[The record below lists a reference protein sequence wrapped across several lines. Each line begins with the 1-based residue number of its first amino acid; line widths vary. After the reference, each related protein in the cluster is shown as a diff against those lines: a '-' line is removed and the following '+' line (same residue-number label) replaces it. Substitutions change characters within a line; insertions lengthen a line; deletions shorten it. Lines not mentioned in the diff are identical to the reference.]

1 MRLFEILRHRYIA
14 RPVAALL
21 VTVLVWSPSHVAWA
35 DAFTDGAKLGDQ
47 TGKTIVPKDVG
58 TVDSAGN
65 ITLLPKSEKPVHIPA
80 TELFPGATGD
90 YSDFTSVYG
99 DDQAMIKKGQEA
111 QKALEIDPS
120 RTGEA
125 YRVLRESAGL
135 SRPGMREDPL
145 WKSTD
150 ETLGK
155 LDLIADGFGDCSK
168 ETQYQ
173 TGTKKAHIADYK
185 TCERVFDPSANCKIR
200 HDYTASVLRHVA
212 GPLNIRSCGVGCMEV
227 WIGEIG
233 DNYYSG
239 RCSIFETS
247 MTMEIV
253 NPNAIT
259 SAVLNY
265 AKWDDYMQ
273 VWIGGTKVW
282 SGPDGNFPP
291 ETPGRCE
298 LSTSWER
305 NPNVDVT
312 PYFRQAGQ
320 LTFKTRVSVTGGGE
334 GYGRIQINYEPS
346 KAVTED
352 AWSPADCI
360 QSARGIVDGFCRGG
374 YSCSRMPPVAG
385 DCTEVNGV
393 QICRSQ
399 LQAPPISQVDKL
411 CQEVSVNSSCGFY
424 TGSLSCYT
432 DVNGQR
438 QCPTNNGGNLHSC
451 AALEANPRCGFIS
464 SKCVGGAQASSG
476 TCYVK
481 EETWDCG
488 YDTDIPTTSSS
499 TSYNCAGPI
508 RCMGTE
514 CTDPNAEAS
523 GDFVQAASALQV
535 AQFVGH
541 DSECTGQDGTANVT
555 CTTFMGKPYECK
567 KAVGG
572 IVDCC
577 ESPGG
582 VSLAQYMDLLFAMN
596 KLDNAVMAMD
606 SNSMVRG
613 AWEVLREPVADSWT
627 AVSDW
632 FSSAWNSISGS
643 TAAVSDTALDTVV
656 SSFRQDL
663 LNETA
668 QWVAETFGQGT
679 ADLFFNTGASG
690 AVELGGTAGTA
701 MSWIMTAYM
710 YYSLFILAVNLI
722 WKCEQKEFELGAQR
736 ELKLCTHVGS
746 YCASK
751 VLGSCVEKRESYCCF
766 SSPLSRIVQE
776 QVKPQ
781 LGMNFGS
788 PESPQCGGIPMD
800 RLKDVD
806 WSKVN
811 LDEWIGILSATAK
824 LPDAASINIDG
835 LTGSENYLDIY
846 DSRDDAAER
855 ANKRVEDLD
864 TTGIRLQT
872 SDELRGR

>member
-1 MRLFEILRHRYIA
+1 MLDRIRQPTVA
-14 RPVAALL
+14 RPIVSVLIAGLL
-21 VTVLVWSPSHVAWA
+21 WSSTYSAWA
-35 DAFTDGAKLGDQ
+35 DAFRDSATLGDQ
-47 TGKTIVPKDVG
+47 TGKAIIPKDVG
-58 TVDSAGN
+58 TADSAGN
-65 ITLLPKSEKPVHIPA
+65 ITLLPNSSKPVQLEA
-80 TELFPGATGD
+80 SDLFPGATGN
-90 YSDFTSVYG
+90 YSSFTSIYG
-99 DDQAMIKKGQEA
+99 NDQAMIKQGQEA
-111 QKALEIDPS
+111 QKTLEAEPS
-120 RTGEA
+120 RTGDA
-125 YRVLRESAGL
+125 YRVLTKSKGL
-135 SRPGMREDPL
+135 SRPGMRDDPL
-145 WKSTD
+145 WKLTD
-150 ETLGK
+150 ATLGN
-155 LDLIADGFGDCSK
+155 LDLTADGFADCSK

-173 TGTKKAHIADYK
+173 TGTKKTHVADYK
-185 TCERVFDPSANCKIR
+185 TCERLFDPSAGCKIR

-239 RCSIFETS
+239 FCSIFENS
-247 MTMEIV
+247 MTVEIV

-298 LSTSWER
+298 LATSWER

-312 PYFRQAGQ
+312 PYFKQAGPV
-320 LTFKTRVSVTGGGE
+320 TFQTRVSVTGGGE
-334 GYGRIQINYEPS
+334 GYGRIQINYDPS
-346 KAVTED
+346 KAVTGD
-352 AWSPADCI
+352 AWGSADCI
-360 QSARGIVDGFCRGG
+360 QSARGIADKFCSGS
-374 YSCSRMPPVAG
+374 YSCSRMPAVAG
-385 DCTEVNGV
+385 DCTDVNGV

-399 LQAPPISQVDKL
+399 LQAPPVSGIDKL
-411 CQEVSVNSSCGFY
+411 CQEVTVNSSCGFY
-424 TGSLSCYT
+424 AGPLDCYT
-432 DVNGQR
+432 DINGQR
-438 QCPTNNGGNLHSC
+438 QCPTSNGGNRNSC
-451 AALEANPRCGFIS
+451 SVLEANPRCGFIS
-464 SKCVGGAQASSG
+464 SRCVGGAAGSSG
-476 TCYVK
+476 ACYVK

-488 YDTDIPTTSSS
+488 YDTEIPTASSS
-499 TSYNCAGPI
+499 TSYRCAGPI

-514 CTDPNAEAS
+514 CTTPKQEANEE
-523 GDFVQAASALQV
+523 FTQAAGALQV

-541 DSECTGQDGTANVT
+541 DSECTGLDGKSNVT
-555 CTTFMGKPYECK
+555 CTTFTGKPYECK

-577 ESPGG
+577 QSPGG
-582 VSLAQYMDLLFAMN
+582 ISMAQYMDLLFAMN

-643 TAAVSDTALDTVV
+643 TTAVSETALDTTV

-663 LNETA
+663 LSETA
-668 QWVAETFGQGT
+668 NWVAETFGQGT

-701 MSWIMTAYM
+701 MSWIMTAYL

-751 VLGSCVEKRESYCCF
+751 ALGSCVEKRESYCCF
-766 SSPLSRIVQE
+766 NSPLSRIIQE

-781 LGMNFGS
+781 LGMSFGS
-788 PESPQCGGIPMD
+788 AQSPQCGGIPVE

-811 LDEWIGILSATAK
+811 LDEWIGILSSTGK
-824 LPDAASINIDG
+824 LPNANSINMDSV
-835 LTGSENYLDIY
+835 TGSGNYLDIY
-846 DSRDDAAER
+846 DSRDNVATR
-855 ANKRVEDLD
+855 ANKRVQGLD
-864 TTGIRLQT
+864 TTGVRQGT
-872 SDELRGR
+872 SDELRTR